1 MFLIIVLIW
10 KRHVLLAAAF
20 VIFFG
25 SLELLYFSA
34 CLAKVHKG
42 GWLSLIFSVLMLSVM
57 CIWHYGTLKKYSF
70 EVENKLCLD
79 TLLSMATNLGINRV
93 PGVGLI
99 YSDVVSGV
107 PPMFGHFITNFPA
120 FHQILIFVTL
130 QTLPMP
136 KVPASERFQVS
147 RIGPPDYCI
156 FRCIVRYGY
165 KDARKDSYAFESH
178 LLETVAEFV
187 LRDTDGCGNFGG
199 EMAVTHQT
207 SSPPVFED
215 PMPFENEAMSS
226 QRKGL
231 RSRGVRCRQE
241 LEELLAAREA
251 GVAYMMGNTCVIAS
265 EASSHVKKFLINVV
279 YAFLRKNSRR
289 PALALGVPH
298 TSLIEVGM
306 VYHV

>member
-1 MFLIIVLIW
+1 MIW

-147 RIGPPDYCI
+147 RIGPPDYRI

-187 LRDTDGCGNFGG
+187 LRDMDGCGNFGG

-207 SSPPVFED
+207 SSPLVFED

-231 RSRGVRCRQE
+231 RSRGVRCWQE

-265 EASSHVKKFLINVV
+265 EASSHVKKFLINAV